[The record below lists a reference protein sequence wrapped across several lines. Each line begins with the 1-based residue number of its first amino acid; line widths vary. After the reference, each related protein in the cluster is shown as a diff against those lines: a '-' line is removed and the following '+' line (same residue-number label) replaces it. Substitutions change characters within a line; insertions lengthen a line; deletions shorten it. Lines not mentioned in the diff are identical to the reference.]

1 MSADAFKEELQR
13 LYDTTSE
20 NICGVAHG
28 IKTKDGKNTDT
39 VSIIFYVTEKKPE
52 SELPVGEVLPKT
64 ITIDGVEYPTDVRVV
79 EEHAFLA
86 ACHNPRDQTNPEIAR
101 LQGQAITGALVP
113 MRGGQ
118 EIMMF
123 PVESGGSVGTLGFF
137 AIDNLDNRVVGV
149 TNTHV
154 VIERIAAPND
164 TLRPLNVE
172 VLDPHNTIEPRMYG
186 GNDKKYPTGALLREG
201 VNQHLAAK
209 FVKRYVPYYSAQS
222 ITDSG
227 DILNNKVDAAL
238 LIMNDGTFTD
248 SGYPFVDDQSYRI
261 RMPIDIE
268 NGTVQWTRAD
278 DPSAFPP
285 GTESCDPAAFLPF
298 ATTAEIDALPL
309 GTTRVYSTGRTSGPK
324 GYCPV
329 ANQVVLTQRLT
340 VGGTAFTV
348 SGAPFTDL
356 LIIER
361 ATFNSGVSL
370 LAGDSGSALLA
381 MIDGRLK
388 IIGICFAGP
397 ASNDGSYGAACRIDN
412 LVAALNIRAWDET
425 YAFSRTN
432 DEGSVDSL
440 QVPVAK
446 IITRPLTRKPDP
458 LVPVTYGQLLSTT
471 AGGETYWVAGCTIQS
486 IYSLHDPIDIVMTRV
501 VTTIDSAYNAFDAV
515 SEENTATGTTLATLS
530 TVDID
535 NDSGNADLFTYALVA
550 GAGSTDNAS
559 FSILGNTLRSAAIFD
574 YETKTSYSIRIKT
587 TDSSGRTFQK
597 VFSIGIIDDTAEQ
610 SGPTDIFI
618 TKDETITDPA
628 YANFDTLIT
637 ENNSIGVNVAMLTA
651 TADNLT
657 DDTFTYTL
665 VAGTGAADNA
675 AFQIAGNALFA
686 AVTFDYETKTT
697 YSIRVRAV
705 DVKSRLFEKVFSVG
719 IVDDT
724 TEQSAPTDIIL
735 MPESDVMV
743 AGFDATISENTS
755 VNATIGSFDSVATN
769 VVNPTYT
776 YTFVSVPGSTDS
788 DAFTIDGNILKA
800 DQAFD
805 YETQS
810 SYTIRVRTADYKNQT
825 FEKTFV
831 IGVLDVL
838 EQSAPTDIIL
848 SPEDDVVVPGFAAAI
863 LENNAVGDNVG
874 SFTSSATNV
883 VNPAYT
889 YAFVSGLG
897 STDNSSFTITGDVL
911 KAAEVFD
918 YETKSSYSVR
928 VSTTDY
934 KNQTYDKVFSIGI
947 RDATEQG
954 PPTDISISNA
964 SIDENRAIGTSVGTL
979 SSAADFKTDDTFTY
993 TLVSGIGSTDNA
1005 SFAIASGV
1013 LTSAVSFDYETK
1025 NSYTVRI
1032 RTTDAKSRTFEK
1044 AFTISVNDLV
1054 EQGAPTDINLSVDEI
1069 QENNAVGDIVG
1080 GLTPLASDISN
1091 STFTYTLVSGI
1102 GSTDNASFT
1111 LTPVDLGS
1119 YMGAELKAA
1128 AVFDYETKTSYSI
1141 RVRVTDYLNRT
1152 FEKAFTVSVTDQALE
1167 QGAPTDINLSVD
1179 EIQENNAVGD
1189 IVGGLTP
1196 LASDISNGAFTY
1208 ALVSGIGS
1216 TDNASFTLTP
1226 YDYGYYMGATL
1237 KAAAVFDYETKTSY
1251 SIRVRI
1257 TDYLSRTFEKAFTIS
1272 VTDQTGEPTTSPFIN
1287 YSVLTTYGFT
1297 GVGTADSHLIATG
1310 PTSYPHPE
1318 LGNGT
1323 FTVVNSGLLYMVG
1336 RLGGDYSAEIYKTHS
1351 GTKASALSL
1360 PENGGGSGSNWAL
1373 SPYYTGIPLY
1383 VAAGDVITLDNVD
1396 QGFSVNGGQIFH
1408 IWWEAGELLS
1418 IKKNNPSAA
1427 SGDLYFKQTALI
1439 LNGDSIA
1446 DTSRFTRNVTAVGG
1460 AVSSTAE
1467 KKNGTGSIYLNGS
1480 GHIAVPT
1487 AVGGLNMDSDYV
1499 VEWWQ
1504 YLTGTPGVIIGSP
1517 VIYGYFSII
1526 WNAAGNTLSVGHLSD
1541 ITGENRVNFTG
1552 ITAAPNQWR
1561 HVAVSR
1567 TNDTVRLY
1575 IDGALAGT
1583 RTNSAV
1589 HPIHPTTVLIGAQAF
1604 NTPTTG
1610 YIDDLRWTCGT
1621 NRNYTGAIIA
1631 VPAAAHSTFQ
1641 AFDNTFTGSGK
1652 PSAPY
1657 TRAAGH
1663 YLTDADGLAHYSWT
1677 ANAPA
1682 TVTVVFDY
1690 ADGNSDGANY
1700 KVNKTSNGAT
1710 TTIFQGT
1717 DRNGITRNVSVIP
1730 GDVITFFSDGAGN
1743 AQYFANVSVSAASIY
1758 Y

>member
-1152 FEKAFTVSVTDQALE
+1152 FEKAFTVSVTDQ
-1167 QGAPTDINLSVD
+1167 
-1179 EIQENNAVGD
+1179 
-1189 IVGGLTP
+1189 
-1196 LASDISNGAFTY
+1196 
-1208 ALVSGIGS
+1208 
-1216 TDNASFTLTP
+1216 
-1226 YDYGYYMGATL
+1226 
-1237 KAAAVFDYETKTSY
+1237 
-1251 SIRVRI
+1251 
-1257 TDYLSRTFEKAFTIS
+1257 
-1272 VTDQTGEPTTSPFIN
+1272 TGEPTTSPFIN